1 LARGSKRNRG
11 RNENQRVGGLSHLPA
26 AGKPQRIKYN
36 GEQLIM
42 NTQRQIEDND
52 FPTSGSS
59 ESSKP
64 TIVLVHGAV
73 EDSSLWTHGVIQG
86 LQLDGYPVKV
96 FSNPLRGLA
105 NDVAYLRSLLD
116 TIDGPVLLVSHAY
129 GGAVITQAGD
139 DPKVKGLIYAGSP
152 MPAAGESTN
161 DCLYRFPGGDFASS
175 ADLIPYTLPDG
186 TTGTNILVKADK
198 YGYLLAADVPES
210 VLALMIATQRPIEAA
225 ALSDPLTS
233 AAWTSKPSWQIRPLL
248 DPVIPQEEFKFEA
261 DRAHSTV
268 IELKSSHAIPVTFP
282 DVVVDVI
289 KQASRA
295 TTKVTAIR

>member
-1 LARGSKRNRG
+1 MGA
-11 RNENQRVGGLSHLPA
+11 Q
-26 AGKPQRIKYN
+26 
-36 GEQLIM
+36 EQLA
-42 NTQRQIEDND
+42 DSD
-52 FPTSGSS
+52 FA
-59 ESSKP
+59 KP

-86 LQLDGYPVKV
+86 LQRDGYPVKV
-96 FSNPLRGLA
+96 YSNPLRGLA

-116 TIDGPVLLVSHAY
+116 TIEGPVLLVSHAY
-129 GGAVITQAGD
+129 GGAVITQGGE

-186 TTGTNILVKADK
+186 TKGTNILIKAEK
-198 YGYLLAADVPES
+198 YAYLLAADVPES
-210 VLALMIATQRPIEAA
+210 KLALMIATQRPIEAA
-225 ALSDPLTS
+225 ALADILTL

-261 DRAHSTV
+261 ERAHSTV
-268 IELKSSHAIPVTFP
+268 VELKSSHAIPVTFP

-289 KQASRA
+289 KQAARA
-295 TTKVTAIR
+295 VAE

>member
-1 LARGSKRNRG
+1 MIMGT
-11 RNENQRVGGLSHLPA
+11 Q
-26 AGKPQRIKYN
+26 
-36 GEQLIM
+36 EQIA
-42 NTQRQIEDND
+42 DND
-52 FPTSGSS
+52 FP
-59 ESSKP
+59 KP

-86 LQLDGYPVKV
+86 LQRDGYPVKV
-96 FSNPLRGLA
+96 YSNPLRGLA

-116 TIDGPVLLVSHAY
+116 TIEGPVLLVSHAY
-129 GGAVITQAGD
+129 GGAVITQGGD

-186 TTGTNILVKADK
+186 SKGTNILIKAEK

-210 VLALMIATQRPIEAA
+210 KLALMIATQRPIEAA
-225 ALSDPLTS
+225 ALADVLTS

-261 DRAHSTV
+261 ERAHSTV
-268 IELKSSHAIPVTFP
+268 IELNSSHAIPVTFP
-282 DVVVDVI
+282 DVVVNVI
-289 KQASRA
+289 KQAARA
-295 TTKVTAIR
+295 IAE